1 MPVRASV
8 EEQPVPLAISITV
21 LVLFTTLLLLGK
33 IGEASFS
40 FLTAGTALLGLVL
53 HGFGRLQELDL
64 KNLRVVLREIEE
76 TKKELF
82 VREEKLKKI
91 ALPLAQIIALTGASE
106 GRMGSRES
114 WSAKRE
120 WYRRKVQELIAALE
134 LSAKE
139 SAEIQKYADKYAEI
153 DRALGEREGLTTTDP
168 DHKEVKAKLEALSTE
183 ILEMMKADTEQ

>member
-1 MPVRASV
+1 VPVRASV